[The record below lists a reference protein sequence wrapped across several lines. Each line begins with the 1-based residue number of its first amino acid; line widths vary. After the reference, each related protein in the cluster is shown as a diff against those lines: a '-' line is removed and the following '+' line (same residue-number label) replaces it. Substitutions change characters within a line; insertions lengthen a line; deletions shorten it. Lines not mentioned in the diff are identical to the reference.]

1 MGKGAKST
9 IFHISEVPY
18 IMVCDELRV
27 FNRHKSAVN
36 IIPHL
41 FLAGKKMNDAG
52 GTIHNRVE
60 DAID

>member
-36 IIPHL
+36 KIPHL
-41 FLAGKKMNDAG
+41 LLAGNEKLNDAG
-52 GTIHNRVE
+52 AQYTIW
-60 DAID
+60 